1 MARVN
6 DKKDKKQKN
15 SIKIKNKFT
24 FLNSFY
30 FKYPGIQ
37 KNVRFLIITEH

>member
-6 DKKDKKQKN
+6 GKIDRKQKI

-30 FKYPGIQ
+30 FKYPQ
-37 KNVRFLIITEH
+37 E